1 MGTGLQVM
9 THISDRH
16 DITEILLKVAL
27 NTITL
32 TLQIMILYNNN
43 KLLVP
48 LNKQFVQYS
57 HNYVLSDA
65 FVFLFQIPKKIVFKI
80 LPPVK
85 KMKRKIDQLQKTGY
99 HITLDEAGKKAVLE
113 GTTKEVQDVRKELEN
128 FVDNSLNINLS
139 EDDYVALIH
148 LGKHEPWFTQVES
161 YLYEKGTLV
170 LTLKKGLDPDQMLN
184 NIKSKMQDIRKMS
197 ETEIHLQKKMT
208 IFLEE
213 IEKEVDESLK
223 GIFCYLSYNKKR
235 ILIKAPNIK
244 KAQEAKYLVQ
254 VNIGV
259 AVPVKRK
266 KKNVNKSKEGTET
279 KELELKNGTQ
289 FTTKEGIDILVYRAD
304 FQKLKV
310 ECLVSPANQNLHH
323 LKGIALNVAQAGGT
337 QIEKECEEYLVEKG
351 NLILG
356 TCCSTSAGNLP
367 YHCIIHTVIST

>member
-1 MGTGLQVM
+1 M
-9 THISDRH
+9 
-16 DITEILLKVAL
+16 
-27 NTITL
+27 
-32 TLQIMILYNNN
+32 
-43 KLLVP
+43 VP

-85 KMKRKIDQLQKTGY
+85 KVKRKIDQLQKTGY

-184 NIKSKMQDIRKMS
+184 NIKSKMQDIHKMS

>member
-85 KMKRKIDQLQKTGY
+85 KVKRKIDQLQKTGY
-99 HITLDEAGKKAVLE
+99 HITLDEAGKKAELE

-148 LGKHEPWFTQVES
+148 LGKHEPW
-161 YLYEKGTLV
+161 
-170 LTLKKGLDPDQMLN
+170 
-184 NIKSKMQDIRKMS
+184 
-197 ETEIHLQKKMT
+197 
-208 IFLEE
+208 
-213 IEKEVDESLK
+213 
-223 GIFCYLSYNKKR
+223 
-235 ILIKAPNIK
+235 
-244 KAQEAKYLVQ
+244 
-254 VNIGV
+254 
-259 AVPVKRK
+259 
-266 KKNVNKSKEGTET
+266 
-279 KELELKNGTQ
+279 
-289 FTTKEGIDILVYRAD
+289 
-304 FQKLKV
+304 
-310 ECLVSPANQNLHH
+310 
-323 LKGIALNVAQAGGT
+323 
-337 QIEKECEEYLVEKG
+337 
-351 NLILG
+351 
-356 TCCSTSAGNLP
+356 ST
-367 YHCIIHTVIST
+367 